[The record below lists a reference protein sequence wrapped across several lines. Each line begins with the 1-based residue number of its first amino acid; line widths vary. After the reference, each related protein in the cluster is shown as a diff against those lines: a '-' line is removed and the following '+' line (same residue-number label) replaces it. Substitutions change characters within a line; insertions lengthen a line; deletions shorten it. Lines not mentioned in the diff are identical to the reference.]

1 VSLDIEDA
9 SVVVAAER
17 QNSYIDRRRPSAG
30 GVTMTYEERVE
41 QAIGANDVE
50 TLVRYIYGYPCRCNT
65 IKGEPL
71 CVCKMLA
78 KAARTKI
85 VPLPLFS
92 GKIQRV

>member
-1 VSLDIEDA
+1 
-9 SVVVAAER
+9 
-17 QNSYIDRRRPSAG
+17 
-30 GVTMTYEERVE
+30 MTYDERVE

-50 TLVRYIYGYPCRCNT
+50 ALVKYIYGYRCLCNT

-78 KAARTKI
+78 KAARAKV

-92 GKIQRV
+92 GTIQRV

>member
-1 VSLDIEDA
+1 
-9 SVVVAAER
+9 
-17 QNSYIDRRRPSAG
+17 
-30 GVTMTYEERVE
+30 MTYDERVE
-41 QAIGANDVE
+41 QAISANDVE
-50 TLVRYIYGYPCRCNT
+50 ALVKYIYGYPCRCKK

-78 KAARTKI
+78 NAARAKV